1 MDEFDESLELEPEN
15 GRGSK
20 LGMIAI
26 WIGIVGIVVGTTGIF
41 LANQAQTKVR
51 GLEAQLAAQPDQTP
65 ALKASL
71 EELEERLVKLGSEF
85 VKLGRQDRQIQEN
98 TQSAFD
104 TVTRDIRTNRDGINQ
119 LTEKLGELVDKLENS
134 KVVKTTPPV
143 VAQKAIE
150 TGSEATTPTE
160 VAEQGIHEIA
170 SGDTLSKV
178 AKAYGISLSKLQEA
192 NPSINPRAL
201 QIGQR
206 IVIPAP

>member
-15 GRGSK
+15 SRGSK
-20 LGMIAI
+20 AGIIAI
-26 WIGIVGIVVGTTGIF
+26 WIGIIGIVVGVTGIF
-41 LANQAQTKVR
+41 LANQAQTKLR
-51 GLEAQLAAQPDQTP
+51 SLEAQIAATPDQTP
-65 ALKASL
+65 ELKASL
-71 EELEERLVKLGSEF
+71 DELEDRLVKLGSEF

-119 LTEKLGELVDKLENS
+119 LTEKLGEVVVRLENS
-134 KVVKTTPPV
+134 KVIRTPVAVKEPTV
-143 VAQKAIE
+143 SDGDE
-150 TGSEATTPTE
+150 EGLATVE
-160 VAEQGIHEIA
+160 EQGIHIIE

-178 AKAYGISLSKLQEA
+178 AKAYGVSLGKLQEA
-192 NPSINPRAL
+192 NPTINPRAL